1 MISTNLYLF
10 AKKIHRFLVILISTI
25 GILMAGTGTLLK
37 FTVISE
43 KLSFVDMEQVR
54 LIHNNLSPY
63 FTAVF
68 LGMLITGL
76 IMYFYPMLKNK

>member
-25 GILMAGTGTLLK
+25 GILMAGTGTFLK
-37 FTVISE
+37 FIIISE
-43 KLSFVDMEQVR
+43 KLSFVDMEQIR

-63 FTAVF
+63 FAVVF

-76 IMYFYPMLKNK
+76 IMYFFPMLRNK

>member
-1 MISTNLYLF
+1 
-10 AKKIHRFLVILISTI
+10 
-25 GILMAGTGTLLK
+25 MAGTGTLLK

-43 KLSFVDMEQVR
+43 KLSFVDMEQIR

-63 FTAVF
+63 FAVVF

-76 IMYFYPMLKNK
+76 IMYFFPMLRNK

>member
-10 AKKIHRFLVILISTI
+10 AKKIHRFLVLLISTI

-43 KLSFVDMEQVR
+43 KLSFVDMEQIR

-63 FTAVF
+63 FAVVF

-76 IMYFYPMLKNK
+76 IMYLFPMLKNK